1 MAKINKAQAMK
12 YKSVRDRYRSERASL
27 VTEHNAVSYTHLT
40 LPTIYSV

>member
-27 VTEHNAVSYTHLT
+27 VTEHNARMEVLMKM
-40 LPTIYSV
+40 ID